1 MDNLKIGAAYIRVST
16 AEQTELSPDSQIKLI
31 REYARKNGYIVPD
44 EFLFRDDG
52 ISGKSAD
59 KRPAFKLMIATS
71 KQVPRPFDAIIVWK
85 FSRFAR
91 NQEESLVYKNLLK
104 RNGIAV
110 ISVTE
115 PSNSDSPFSSLIE
128 SILAWSDEYF
138 LTNLSAEVKRGMREK
153 SSRGEFGGKPPFG
166 YDVKDKILVP
176 NENAKYVK
184 YVFDAY
190 ISGKSFREIG
200 RALGDTGVKINGD
213 VPGAQAIRY
222 ILQNPAYCGKIRWTD
237 EEHSSY
243 RGNDYKVELDSLVDG
258 KHEAIISAEDFQKVQ
273 AKLSK
278 RADVKYAREGHP
290 VMMLKGLLRC
300 DNCGGTLVDVTG
312 RGKNKK
318 PRLQCCRY
326 SQGKCK
332 VSHYIAEED
341 ANSAVIAGLEQII
354 ASNTFVFAPKQAQE
368 PTLTR
373 DWDKLIA
380 QEETRLKRAKSAL
393 LDGAFTNAEYKE
405 VKASV
410 EDSIAKL
417 QAAKAKEDSPTVDVE
432 SFKPQVVEVLS
443 VLKAPD
449 IDGEAKNMALRS
461 IVEKI
466 VFNKHAYS
474 FDIYFRSVN

>member
-1 MDNLKIGAAYIRVST
+1 
-16 AEQTELSPDSQIKLI
+16 
-31 REYARKNGYIVPD
+31 
-44 EFLFRDDG
+44 
-52 ISGKSAD
+52 
-59 KRPAFKLMIATS
+59 
-71 KQVPRPFDAIIVWK
+71 
-85 FSRFAR
+85 
-91 NQEESLVYKNLLK
+91 
-104 RNGIAV
+104 
-110 ISVTE
+110 
-115 PSNSDSPFSSLIE
+115 
-128 SILAWSDEYF
+128 
-138 LTNLSAEVKRGMREK
+138 
-153 SSRGEFGGKPPFG
+153 
-166 YDVKDKILVP
+166 
-176 NENAKYVK
+176 
-184 YVFDAY
+184 
-190 ISGKSFREIG
+190 
-200 RALGDTGVKINGD
+200 
-213 VPGAQAIRY
+213 
-222 ILQNPAYCGKIRWTD
+222 
-237 EEHSSY
+237 
-243 RGNDYKVELDSLVDG
+243 
-258 KHEAIISAEDFQKVQ
+258 
-273 AKLSK
+273 
-278 RADVKYAREGHP
+278 
-290 VMMLKGLLRC
+290 MMLKGLLRC

-341 ANSAVIAGLEQII
+341 ANAAVIAGLEQII
-354 ASNTFVFAPKQAQE
+354 AANTFVFAPKQAQE

-373 DWDKLIA
+373 DLDKLIT

-417 QAAKAKEDSPTVDVE
+417 QAAKAKEESPTVDVE

-474 FDIYFRSVN
+474 FDIYFRSVQ

>member
-1 MDNLKIGAAYIRVST
+1 MNDLKICAAYVRVSSDGQI
-16 AEQTELSPDSQIKLI
+16 EYSPDSQIKLI
-31 REYARKNGYIVPD
+31 REFAKRENYYLPD
-44 EFLFRDDG
+44 EFIFRDDG
-52 ISGKSAD
+52 ISGRSAD
-59 KRPAFKLMIATS
+59 KRPAFKLMIATA
-71 KQVPRPFDAIIVWK
+71 KQSPPPFSTIFVWK
-85 FSRFAR
+85 YSRFAR
-91 NQEESLVYKNLLK
+91 NQEESIVYRNLLK
-104 RNGIAV
+104 RNGV
-110 ISVTE
+110 TVKSISE
-115 PSNSDSPFSSLIE
+115 PSMEDSPFSGLIE
-128 SILAWSDEYF
+128 SVISWMDEFYIL
-138 LTNLSAEVKRGMREK
+138 NLSGEVKRGMREK

-166 YDVKDKILVP
+166 YDVKDKILVQ
-176 NENAKYVK
+176 NENAKYIK

-190 ISGKSFREIG
+190 INGKSFREIG
-200 RALGDTGVKINGD
+200 RTLGDAGVKINGD
-213 VPGAQAIRY
+213 VPGAQTIRY
-222 ILQNPAYCGKIRWTD
+222 ILSNPAYCGKIRWSD
-237 EEHSSY
+237 EEHPAY
-243 RGNDYKVELDSLVDG
+243 RSNDYQADLTSLVDG
-258 KHEAIISAEDFQKVQ
+258 KHEAIISVEDFQKVQ

-341 ANSAVIAGLEQII
+341 ANAAVIAGLEQVI
-354 ASNTFVFAPKQAQE
+354 AANKFVFAPKQAQE

-417 QAAKAKEDSPTVDVE
+417 QAAKAKEESPTVDVE

-474 FDIYFRSVN
+474 FDIYFRSVQ

>member
-1 MDNLKIGAAYIRVST
+1 MSDLKIGAAYVRVST
-16 AEQTELSPDSQIKLI
+16 DSQDEYSPASQLRLI
-31 REYARKNGYIVPD
+31 EEYSRRNGYYIPEEYVYQD
-44 EFLFRDDG
+44 IG
-52 ISGKSAD
+52 ISGKAAD
-59 KRPAFKLMIATS
+59 KRPSFRLMVAQAKEKS
-71 KQVPRPFDAIIVWK
+71 PPFQAVFVWK
-85 FSRFAR
+85 YSRFAR
-91 NQEESLVYKNLLK
+91 NSEEALVYKNLLRK
-104 RNGIAV
+104 NGVDV
-110 ISVTE
+110 ISVSE
-115 PSNSDSPFSSLIE
+115 PQNDSPFSSLIE
-128 SILAWSDEYF
+128 RIIEWMDEYYVIR
-138 LTNLSAEVKRGMREK
+138 LSDEVKRGMKEK
-153 SSRGEFGGKPPFG
+153 SSRGEATGKPPFG
-166 YDVKDKILVP
+166 YSVQNKILVP
-176 NENAKYVK
+176 NDNAQYVQ
-184 YVFDAY
+184 YVFTAY
-190 ISGKSFREIG
+190 LSGKSFREIG
-200 RALGDTGVKINGD
+200 RALGDAGVKINGD
-213 VPGAQAIRY
+213 VPGAQAIKY
-222 ILQNPAYCGKIRWTD
+222 ILRNPAYIGMIRWTD
-237 EEHSSY
+237 EEHASY
-243 RGNDYKVELDSLVDG
+243 RSNDYAVDLDALTPG
-258 KHEAIISAEDFQKVQ
+258 KHEAIISVEDFQKVQ

-341 ANSAVIAGLEQII
+341 ANAAVIAGLEQII

-474 FDIYFRSVN
+474 FDIYFRSVQ

>member
-1 MDNLKIGAAYIRVST
+1 LSDIKIAAGYIRVST

-138 LTNLSAEVKRGMREK
+138 LTNLSTEVRRGMREK

-166 YDVKDKILVP
+166 YDVKDKILVQ
-176 NENAKYVK
+176 NENSKYVK

-200 RALGDTGVKINGD
+200 RALGDAGVKINGD
-213 VPGAQAIRY
+213 VPGAQAVRY
-222 ILQNPAYCGKIRWTD
+222 ILSNPAYCGKIRWSD
-237 EEHSSY
+237 EEHPAY
-243 RGNDYKVELDSLVDG
+243 RSNDYQADLTALVDG
-258 KHEAIISAEDFQKVQ
+258 KHEPIISVDDFQKVQ
-273 AKLSK
+273 AKLAK
-278 RADVKYAREGHP
+278 KADVKYAREGHP

-312 RGKNKK
+312 RGKTRK

-332 VSHYIAEED
+332 VSHYISEED
-341 ANSAVIAGLEQII
+341 ANTAVIDGLEQVI
-354 ASNTFVFAPKQAQE
+354 ASNTFVFAPKQVQE
-368 PTLTR
+368 PTLQR

-393 LDGAFTNAEYKE
+393 LDGAFSNAEYKE

-410 EDSIAKL
+410 EETIARLK
-417 QAAKAKEDSPTVDVE
+417 AEKAKDAAPVVDAE
-432 SFKPQVVEVLS
+432 SFAPQVKEVIA
-443 VLKAPD
+443 VLRAPD
-449 IDGEAKNMALRS
+449 VSGEAKNMALRS
-461 IVEKI
+461 IVDKI
-466 VFNKHAYS
+466 VFNKHAGT
-474 FDIYFRSVN
+474 FDIYFKSV

>member
-1 MDNLKIGAAYIRVST
+1 MSDIKIAAGYIRVST

-138 LTNLSAEVKRGMREK
+138 LTNLSSEVRRGMREK

-190 ISGKSFREIG
+190 INGKSFREIG
-200 RALGDTGVKINGD
+200 RTLGDAGVKINGD
-213 VPGAQAIRY
+213 VPGAQAVRY
-222 ILQNPAYCGKIRWTD
+222 ILSNPAYCGKIRWSD
-237 EEHSSY
+237 EEHPAY
-243 RGNDYKVELDSLVDG
+243 RSNDYQADLTALVDG
-258 KHEAIISAEDFQKVQ
+258 KHEPIISVEDFQKVQ
-273 AKLSK
+273 ERLAKRS
-278 RADVKYAREGHP
+278 DVRYAREGHP

-312 RGKNKK
+312 RGKTRK

-332 VSHYIAEED
+332 VSHYISEED
-341 ANSAVIAGLEQII
+341 ANAAVIDGLEQVI
-354 ASNTFVFAPKQAQE
+354 ASNSFVFAPKQAQE
-368 PTLTR
+368 PILQR

-393 LDGAFTNAEYKE
+393 LDGAFSNAEYKE

-410 EDSIAKL
+410 EDTIARLK
-417 QAAKAKEDSPTVDVE
+417 AEKAKDDAPVVDAE
-432 SFKPQVVEVLS
+432 SFAPQVKEVIA
-443 VLKAPD
+443 VLRAPD
-449 IDGEAKNMALRS
+449 VSGEAKNMALRS
-461 IVEKI
+461 IVDKI
-466 VFNKHAYS
+466 VFNKHAGT
-474 FDIYFRSVN
+474 FDIFFKSV